1 MNVLTAIACHSA
13 LFILPLLFLAQAAPA
28 AIKARLIVGNDP
40 TTCPRAQFTRIQD
53 AVNAAAPG
61 DEIFICNGVYKEQVT
76 INKAVD
82 LAGDTGAFLVPNTM
96 QQNATS
102 FAGTSIAAAILV
114 MDATNVSITGLT
126 VDGINNGIESCAP
139 RLVGVFFRNASGE
152 LKQTAIRNFKLSAS
166 TTNGCQSGT
175 GVFVESGS
183 GGVSSVE
190 IVNCS
195 IHDFQKNG
203 ITANETGTT
212 VQIHRNVITGLGPVT
227 GAAQNGIQIGFN
239 AGGSIRS
246 NIVTNNVWS
255 PCTSTS
261 SCDAVGTNI
270 LVVQSD
276 NVEVTRNS
284 VGVAQIPIFVVGNH
298 GSVTNNSAFDA
309 LVFEDIR
316 IEGDANTV
324 GTNRVYNGGEADI
337 FLHGDNNDI
346 EHNIVT
352 EAPIGILKA
361 TGSTGNVIAHN
372 EFFNVAVKMQ
382 DPVLGDLAGRVQP
395 ER

>member
-1 MNVLTAIACHSA
+1 VKLRDAIARFA
-13 LFILPLLFLAQAAPA
+13 FFILPLLFLPHATPA
-28 AIKARLIVGNDP
+28 ANKARLIVGNNPD
-40 TTCPRAQFTRIQD
+40 TCPRAQYTRIQD

-61 DEIFICNGVYKEQVT
+61 DEIFVCNGVYKEQVI
-76 INKAVD
+76 INKSLDVD
-82 LAGDTGAFLVPNTM
+82 GDTGAFLVPSAM

-102 FAGTSIAAAILV
+102 FAGTPIAAAILV
-114 MDATNVSITGLT
+114 MDAADVSITGLT
-126 VDGINNGIESCAP
+126 VDGINNGIEACAP
-139 RLVGVFFRNASGE
+139 RLIGVFFRNASGE
-152 LKQTAIRNFKLSAS
+152 LKQTAIRNFKLSAAS
-166 TTNGCQSGT
+166 TNGCQSGT

-183 GGVSSVE
+183 GGVSTVE
-190 IVNCS
+190 IANCS

-212 VQIHRNVITGLGPVT
+212 VQIHKNVVTGLGPVT

-239 AGGSIRS
+239 AGGVIRS

-261 SCDAVGTNI
+261 SCDAVATNI

-276 NVEVTRNS
+276 NVEVTRNT
-284 VGVAQIPIFVVGNH
+284 VGIAQIPIFVAGNH
-298 GSVTNNSAFDA
+298 ASVTNNSAFA
-309 LVFEDIR
+309 ATVFENIR
-316 IEGDANTV
+316 IEGDGNTV
-324 GTNRVYNGGEADI
+324 ETNRVYNGGEADI
-337 FLHGDNNDI
+337 FLQGNNNEI

-361 TGSTGNVIAHN
+361 TGSMGNIIAHN
-372 EFFNVAVKMQ
+372 EFFNVAVKVQ
-382 DPVLGDLAGRVQP
+382 DPVTGDLAGRLQP

>member
-1 MNVLTAIACHSA
+1 
-13 LFILPLLFLAQAAPA
+13 
-28 AIKARLIVGNDP
+28 
-40 TTCPRAQFTRIQD
+40 
-53 AVNAAAPG
+53 
-61 DEIFICNGVYKEQVT
+61 
-76 INKAVD
+76 
-82 LAGDTGAFLVPNTM
+82 
-96 QQNATS
+96 
-102 FAGTSIAAAILV
+102 
-114 MDATNVSITGLT
+114 
-126 VDGINNGIESCAP
+126 
-139 RLVGVFFRNASGE
+139 
-152 LKQTAIRNFKLSAS
+152 
-166 TTNGCQSGT
+166 
-175 GVFVESGS
+175 
-183 GGVSSVE
+183 E

-270 LVVQSD
+270 
-276 NVEVTRNS
+276 
-284 VGVAQIPIFVVGNH
+284 
-298 GSVTNNSAFDA
+298 
-309 LVFEDIR
+309 
-316 IEGDANTV
+316 
-324 GTNRVYNGGEADI
+324 
-337 FLHGDNNDI
+337 
-346 EHNIVT
+346 VT

-361 TGSTGNVIAHN
+361 TGSTGNIIAHN
-372 EFFNVAVKMQ
+372 EFFNVAVKVQ

>member
-1 MNVLTAIACHSA
+1 MKVRNAIARCAFFVLA
-13 LFILPLLFLAQAAPA
+13 LLLLTQAAPA
-28 AIKARLIVGNDP
+28 ATKARLIVGNNP
-40 TTCPRAQFTRIQD
+40 STCPRAQYNRIQD
-53 AVNAAAPG
+53 AVNAASPG
-61 DEIFICNGVYKEQVT
+61 DEIFVCNGVYKEQVT
-76 INKAVD
+76 INKPLD
-82 LAGDTGAFLVPNTM
+82 LDGDTGAFLVPNTM

-102 FAGTSIAAAILV
+102 FSGTAIAAAILV
-114 MDATNVSITGLT
+114 MDAMNVSISGLT

-139 RLVGVFFRNASGE
+139 RLIGVFYRNASGE
-152 LKQTAIRNFKLSAS
+152 LKQLAIRNFKLSAAS
-166 TTNGCQSGT
+166 TNGCQSGT

-183 GGVSSVE
+183 GGVSTVE
-190 IVNCS
+190 VVNCS

-239 AGGSIRS
+239 AGGVIQS
-246 NIVTNNVWS
+246 NTVTDNVWS

-276 NVEVTRNS
+276 NVQVARNT
-284 VGVAQIPIFVVGNH
+284 VGVANIPIFVIGNH
-298 GSVTNNSAFDA
+298 ASLTSNTAFA
-309 LVFEDIR
+309 ARVFENIR

-324 GTNRVYNGGEADI
+324 TTNRVYNGGEADI
-337 FLHGDNNDI
+337 FLHGNNNNV

-372 EFFNVAVKMQ
+372 EFFNVAIKVQ
-382 DPVLGDLAGRVQP
+382 DPVTGDLAGRVQP